1 MKIDMTLREGFP
13 FIRQI
18 LADTFH
24 IDAWY
29 FSAPYRDL
37 DKIDRGFRHM
47 VMPGKDLY
55 ASLSHAGEMSHE
67 RHIVVIKSSL
77 DFYNIMAIITLENSP
92 DLISLGPFRDREMT
106 EADLNHI
113 IQSNRL
119 PAEYMSVIRRF
130 YYSLPVADIQSL
142 STTFRHLLA
151 AFRPEYSRI
160 APEYINFSEEDRAV
174 VPDEESMSSFGF
186 REAETY
192 STLLEDFIRAVTGG
206 DSETAGDKLK
216 HLLDYIGYSSS
227 IAPGTMKKILDYIN
241 SFCCSRLLMTQ
252 IHPVFIL
259 RCETTL
265 EKKIENAKEYQ
276 RLLAMPYEICRKY
289 CLLVRNYSYSDYS
302 YLIRNVMNYITLH
315 IAEDLSLLPLPTIFT
330 KIPPISPG
338 SSTGRPGRISPFIS
352 KKKGC
357 RQRSGTSTPQ
367 TCLWR
372 KSPEMSAS
380 MTSVIFPE
388 YSKSISAVHPAST
401 RRWSILRHPRP
412 SEVKPPTVSSA
423 SAAGRNSSGRRS
435 G

>member
-130 YYSLPVADIQSL
+130 YYSLPGGGHPESVHHLPPPAGRFPPGVQPYRAGVYQF
-142 STTFRHLLA
+142 FRGGPRCCPPMRRA
-151 AFRPEYSRI
+151 CPPSAFGRRKP
-160 APEYINFSEEDRAV
+160 
-174 VPDEESMSSFGF
+174 
-186 REAETY
+186 Y

-276 RLLAMPYEICRKY
+276 RLLAMPYEICQQI
-289 CLLVRNYSYSDYS
+289 L
-302 YLIRNVMNYITLH
+302 
-315 IAEDLSLLPLPTIFT
+315 
-330 KIPPISPG
+330 SPG
-338 SSTGRPGRISPFIS
+338 AKLQLFRT
-352 KKKGC
+352 
-357 RQRSGTSTPQ
+357 TP
-367 TCLWR
+367 T
-372 KSPEMSAS
+372 
-380 MTSVIFPE
+380 
-388 YSKSISAVHPAST
+388 
-401 RRWSILRHPRP
+401 
-412 SEVKPPTVSSA
+412 
-423 SAAGRNSSGRRS
+423 
-435 G
+435 

>member
-55 ASLSHAGEMSHE
+55 ASLSHAGEMIHE

-315 IAEDLSLLPLPTIFT
+315 IAEDLSLTAIADYFHKNPSYLSGQFHRETGENLSVYIQKERMQTAIRYFNTTNMSVAEVAGNVGIHDFGYFSRIF
-330 KIPPISPG
+330 
-338 SSTGRPGRISPFIS
+338 
-352 KKKGC
+352 KKHIGC
-357 RQRSGTSTPQ
+357 TPSQ
-367 TCLWR
+367 Y
-372 KSPEMSAS
+372 KKMVNP
-380 MTSVIFPE
+380 
-388 YSKSISAVHPAST
+388 
-401 RRWSILRHPRP
+401 
-412 SEVKPPTVSSA
+412 
-423 SAAGRNSSGRRS
+423 
-435 G
+435 